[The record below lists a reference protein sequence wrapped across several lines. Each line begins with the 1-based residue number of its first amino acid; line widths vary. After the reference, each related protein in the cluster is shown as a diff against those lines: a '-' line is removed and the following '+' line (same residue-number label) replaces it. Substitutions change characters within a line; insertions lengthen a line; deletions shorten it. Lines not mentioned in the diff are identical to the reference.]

1 MISGF
6 RNLQNM
12 EAALDLHKRMM
23 RGLLVIYRFTQR
35 WFRDC
40 SKGKLI
46 FASDLYAEMLAKG
59 IYHA

>member
-1 MISGF
+1 
-6 RNLQNM
+6 M

-23 RGLLVIYRFTQR
+23 RGLLVIYRFTER

-40 SKGKLI
+40 SKGKLL